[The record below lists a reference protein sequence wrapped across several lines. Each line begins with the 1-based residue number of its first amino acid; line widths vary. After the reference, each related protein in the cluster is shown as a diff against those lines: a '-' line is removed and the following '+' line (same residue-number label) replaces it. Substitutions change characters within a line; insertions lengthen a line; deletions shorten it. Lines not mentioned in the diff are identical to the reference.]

1 MENYIEKAAN
11 VVPSKRQLKWHDLK
25 FYSFI
30 HFGMN
35 TMTDLEWG
43 DGTASPKLFN
53 PESLDAD
60 QWAKA
65 IKSAGMKGIILT
77 AKHHDG
83 FCLWP
88 SKYTSYSVESSP
100 WRDGKGD
107 VVKEVSQACRNNGL
121 KFGVYLSPW
130 DRHEK
135 TYGQGEAYNT
145 YFKNQLRELLTNYGD
160 IFIVW
165 FDGACGEGENG
176 KKQVYDWESYYEVV
190 RECQPDACISI
201 CGPDIRW
208 CGNEAGVC
216 REAEWNVVPAFYSQQ
231 ERIAAD
237 SQQNV
242 DVPPENVDHSLAD
255 IGSREAIKGYNN
267 LIWYPAE
274 VDVSIRKGWFYH
286 KEQDVTVK
294 SLEKLLQIYYNSVGA
309 NASLL
314 LNVPPRADGL
324 IDEADVKALKDLG
337 DELAREFKSDLS
349 LNAKAYSEFDMDEAH
364 CAENILS
371 DDKTKFWR
379 CDHGTENAE
388 IIVDLGKVCDI
399 EKIVL
404 EENIATG
411 QQIESFTL
419 YGKQNDEWK
428 ELFEGTVIGSQKICF
443 IKKIQTQYIKLKINK
458 TRCFAT
464 ISRLKVY

>member
-1 MENYIEKAAN
+1 MEDYIVKAAN
-11 VVPSKRQLKWHDLK
+11 IIPSERQLKWHELK

-43 DGTASPKLFN
+43 DGKASPELFN
-53 PESLDAD
+53 PKKLDAD

-88 SKYTSYSVESSP
+88 SKYTDYSVKNSP
-100 WRDGKGD
+100 WKHGKGD
-107 VVKEVSQACRNNGL
+107 VVKEVAEACKNNGL
-121 KFGVYLSPW
+121 KFGIYLSPW
-130 DRHEK
+130 DRHDK
-135 TYGQGEAYNT
+135 TYGQGEPYNT

-176 KKQVYDWESYYEVV
+176 KKQVYDWESYYEVI
-190 RECQPDACISI
+190 RECQPNACVSI

-216 REAEWNVVPAFYSQQ
+216 RESEWNVVPAFYAQQ

-242 DVPPENVDHSLAD
+242 DVPPENIDHSLAD
-255 IGSREAIKGYNN
+255 IGSRDAIKGYNN

-286 KEQDVTVK
+286 KEQDETVK
-294 SLEKLLQIYYNSVGA
+294 SLDKLLDIFYNSVGA

-324 IDEADVKALKDLG
+324 MDETDVKALKELG
-337 DELAREFKSDLS
+337 DELKRSFKDNLAK
-349 LNAKAYSEFDMDEAH
+349 NAKSFSNCELDDSH
-364 CAENILS
+364 CAQNILC
-371 DDKTKFWR
+371 DDKSKFWR
-379 CDHGTENAE
+379 SCEKPENTE
-388 IIVDLGKVCDI
+388 IIVDLGKDCDI
-399 EKIVL
+399 EKVVL
-404 EENIATG
+404 EENLATG
-411 QQIESFTL
+411 QQIESFSI
-419 YGKQNDEWK
+419 YGEADGEWK
-428 ELFEGTVIGSQKICF
+428 KIFNGTIIGSCRICFVDKIKTQKIK
-443 IKKIQTQYIKLKINK
+443 IKIEK

-464 ISRLKVY
+464 LSKLEVY